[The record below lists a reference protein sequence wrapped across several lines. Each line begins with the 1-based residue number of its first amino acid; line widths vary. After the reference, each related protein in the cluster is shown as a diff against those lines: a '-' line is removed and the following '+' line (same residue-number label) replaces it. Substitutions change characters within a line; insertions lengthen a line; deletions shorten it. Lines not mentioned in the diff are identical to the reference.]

1 LGAIGKWKEGVEMSV
16 LPKLASTQG
25 RKDEEPNKELAKYL
39 VEKNNVAGIEEVAA
53 NLWNKDRKI
62 QIDCLSVLEQVGL
75 LAPEMIEDYV
85 VDFLRLIFGKD
96 NRLIWAA
103 MINLALIAERKP
115 SEIFEQFGNIVEVIE
130 KGSVITKDNGIKTL
144 AKVASTKAEY
154 NVLVFPYLIE
164 QLESCRSKS
173 VPQYSESMM
182 IAVTSGNEDRYLGV
196 LKGRFDELSTAQQRR
211 VTKLLRAF
219 EK

>member
-1 LGAIGKWKEGVEMSV
+1 MSV
-16 LPKLASTQG
+16 LPKLASMQG

-39 VEKNNVAGIEEVAA
+39 VEKNNVAGIEEVAE
-53 NLWNKDRKI
+53 NLWNKERLI

-115 SEIFEQFGNIVEVIE
+115 SEIFKQFENIIEVIE

-154 NVLVFPYLIE
+154 NALVFPYLIE
-164 QLESCRSKS
+164 QLKSCRLKS
-173 VPQYSESMM
+173 VPQYGESMM
-182 IAVTSGNEDRYLGV
+182 IAVTSGNEDQYLGV
-196 LKGRFDELSTAQQRR
+196 LKKRFDDLSTTQQRR
-211 VTKLLRAF
+211 LNKLFRAF
-219 EK
+219 EKR